1 MTFKTKKPPVRFSQ
15 QLSYK
20 RQLNLHFAVIIV
32 AVAAIFLK
40 TFIPALAGE
49 ETTALAF
56 KVFLMLVTGVI
67 VSLFV
72 EIVYAI
78 GEGTVE
84 KFYSYKSYV
93 DPINTGLLIA
103 LILPSITPIYVLV
116 LAVIVGVFA
125 GKLVYGG
132 YGFYI
137 FNPVLVGALFV
148 MLSFSTQLEVFGTP
162 LQALKDAMVGI
173 TTEIDFWP
181 LIVGNYEAIAIGS
194 AGLIILLLA
203 FIYLCVTRVVDLRI
217 SGVFLLAISLISF
230 IIGYFNG
237 FVFDYILLNLIT
249 GLTMFGAVFLISESV
264 SSPTSRETKI
274 IYATVVAVL
283 TMMVRVLGT
292 YNEGVI
298 FAILFGNMLTP
309 FINRT
314 VKRSNNKTLI
324 KTVVF
329 SVLAVVSVGVILG
342 LILHN
347 RIEEANA
354 FVGGVLL

>member
-1 MTFKTKKPPVRFSQ
+1 MTFKTKKPSVRFSQ
-15 QLSYK
+15 QRSYK
-20 RQLNLHFAVIIV
+20 RQLNLHLAVIIV
-32 AVAAIFLK
+32 AIAAIFLK
-40 TFIPALAGE
+40 TFIPALSGE

-56 KVFLMLVTGVI
+56 KVFLMLVTGVV

-78 GEGTVE
+78 SEGTVE

-103 LILPSITPIYVLV
+103 LVLPSVTPIYVLV
-116 LAVIVGVFA
+116 LAVIIGVFA

-137 FNPVLVGALFV
+137 FNPVLVGVLFA
-148 MLSFSTQLEVFGTP
+148 MLSFSTQLVVVGTP
-162 LQALKDAMVGI
+162 LQALKDAMSGV
-173 TTEIDFWP
+173 TTQVDLWP
-181 LIVGNYEAIAIGS
+181 LIFGNYEAIAIGS
-194 AGLIILLLA
+194 AGVIILLLA
-203 FIYLCVTRVVDLRI
+203 FIYLCVTRVIDLRI
-217 SGVFLLAISLISF
+217 SGVFLVAVAVISF

-237 FVFDYILLNLIT
+237 FALDYILINLIT

-274 IYATVVAVL
+274 IYATVVAIL

-314 VKRSNNKTLI
+314 VKRSNQKTLI
-324 KTVVF
+324 KTVIF
-329 SVLAVVSVGVILG
+329 SVLMVVLVGAVLG
-342 LILHN
+342 LMLNN

-354 FVGGVLL
+354 FIGGILL